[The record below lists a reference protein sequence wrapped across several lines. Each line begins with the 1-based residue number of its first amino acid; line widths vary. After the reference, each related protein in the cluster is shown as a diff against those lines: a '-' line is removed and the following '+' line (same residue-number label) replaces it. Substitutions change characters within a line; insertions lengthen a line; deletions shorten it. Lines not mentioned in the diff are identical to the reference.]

1 MNGFLTAERQAAFRR
16 DGVLF
21 PLPIFHVDEIERVKR
36 RLWSIGRA
44 RAGRLPPALNLKPH
58 LLVPSLWEMVHDP
71 RILDPVQSLLG
82 PDLLCWG
89 SSFFDK
95 APGGPEHVHW
105 HQDATYWG
113 LERPDAVTAWVAFT
127 PSVVENGCLRVVP
140 GSHAR
145 QLPHEDSFDPDNML
159 PGREQLAA
167 AVDDASALDVQLAPG
182 EMSLHHLLTVH
193 GSRPNFSNGPR
204 TGFAIRYIAGD
215 IALASGGRGS
225 ATLVRGRDL
234 GTFDLEREPE
244 GELHPDAL
252 KRHAAVLRQATRIV
266 ASEVRRTRPMRDES
280 ARS

>member
-1 MNGFLTAERQAAFRR
+1 VSFLTADQRSAFHR

-21 PLPIFHVDEIERVKR
+21 PLPAFGFDEIERVKR
-36 RLWSIGRA
+36 RLRTIGRA

-58 LLVPSLWEMVHDP
+58 LLVPSLWDMVHDP

-95 APGGPEHVHW
+95 APGAPEHVHW

-113 LERPDAVTAWVAFT
+113 LARPDAVTAWVAFT

-159 PGREQLAA
+159 PGGEKLSV
-167 AVDDASALDVQLAPG
+167 AVDDASAWDVQLLPG
-182 EMSLHHLLTVH
+182 ETSLHHLLTVH
-193 GSRPNFSNGPR
+193 GSRPNLSNGSR

-215 IALASGGRGS
+215 IASATGERGS
-225 ATLVRGRDL
+225 ATLVRGRDH

-244 GELHPDAL
+244 GELHPDAVR
-252 KRHAAVLRQATRIV
+252 RHASVLRQATRIV
-266 ASEVRRTRPMRDES
+266 AAEVRRTRPLRDETG
-280 ARS
+280 